1 MWAPAT
7 RIFLNT
13 EQIESV
19 VQVHATTPLCV
30 SLVPEYAIEEVGEQ
44 QAPTIPTE
52 GKIIKVTKSIEESVH
67 PQPST
72 SRKYRATLCQSS
84 EQGVMRRTPCA
95 VSLLYATAAG
105 CAECAPSPAASRA
118 GSSIGAGDV
127 RGVVS
132 KQARKMPET

>member
-7 RIFLNT
+7 RMFLNT

-30 SLVPEYAIEEVGEQ
+30 SLGPEHAIEEVGLLSLLK
-44 QAPTIPTE
+44 P
-52 GKIIKVTKSIEESVH
+52 
-67 PQPST
+67 
-72 SRKYRATLCQSS
+72 S

-105 CAECAPSPAASRA
+105 CAECTPSPPASRA
-118 GSSIGAGDV
+118 GRSIGASDV
-127 RGVVS
+127 RERGILYGPALS
-132 KQARKMPET
+132 WSAQRYP